1 MSISR
6 INQCLRSGIVQLLRI
21 LRSIDQKGMASV
33 SLYMGSLNFFFFFP
47 EYVHAIGQ
55 IFSCLILL
63 LGVKFTF
70 FFVIMRSLV
79 MLWFPTGFLSCKPSL
94 IAYLSWV
101 SIAQKLIPLLR
112 QTIPGQLAL

>member
-6 INQCLRSGIVQLLRI
+6 INQCLRSGIIQLLRI

-33 SLYMGSLNFFFFFP
+33 SLYMGSLNFFFFP

-70 FFVIMRSLV
+70 FFVMMRSLV
-79 MLWFPTGFLSCKPSL
+79 MLWFPTGFLSRKPSL